1 MAKLTRLGDLERAVM
16 DHLWSSRE
24 PQTVRQVHEA
34 LAAQRDL
41 AYTTI
46 MTVLQRLAKKN
57 LVIQHR
63 DDRAHRYAPMH
74 GRDELVAG
82 LMVDALDQAADSGSR
97 EAALVHFVE
106 RVGADEAAA
115 LRRALAELE
124 TKHANPPIQWR
135 SGLPL
140 RDTDS
145 VSALA
150 FTLVA
155 LLLVGPVPALL
166 ARAAWP
172 MRAPRAAIVLWQ
184 SIALAAVLSAFSAGI
199 AIASRL
205 FVPGLDGRPTATI
218 TSEIR
223 GPRLAVVAALRRG
236 VRAHAGRRRAAGDLR
251 AAGRDRDPATPR
263 APSDARR
270 PGRQVARLGARP
282 ALRHA
287 NDLRILDVEQPLAY
301 CLPGV
306 RSRVVVSEG
315 TLTTLSPNEVTAI
328 LSHERAH
335 LRARHDLVLEMFTAV
350 HAAFPRFVRSA
361 NALDAVRLLVEL
373 LADDAAVRAAGPT
386 PLARA
391 LVACAAGR
399 TPSGALAAGGPTTVL
414 RVRRL
419 GGRGNSI
426 VLAITAY
433 LAAAAVL
440 VVPTVALAV
449 PWLTELHR
457 LFVA

>member
-1 MAKLTRLGDLERAVM
+1 M
-16 DHLWSSRE
+16 
-24 PQTVRQVHEA
+24 
-34 LAAQRDL
+34 
-41 AYTTI
+41 
-46 MTVLQRLAKKN
+46 
-57 LVIQHR
+57 
-63 DDRAHRYAPMH
+63 
-74 GRDELVAG
+74 
-82 LMVDALDQAADSGSR
+82 
-97 EAALVHFVE
+97 
-106 RVGADEAAA
+106 
-115 LRRALAELE
+115 
-124 TKHANPPIQWR
+124 
-135 SGLPL
+135 
-140 RDTDS
+140 
-145 VSALA
+145 SALA

-166 ARAAWP
+166 ARATWP
-172 MRAPRAAIVLWQ
+172 MRAPRASIVLWQ

-205 FVPGLDGRPTATI
+205 FVPGADGRPTATI
-218 TSEIR
+218 TSEIEVL
-223 GPRLAVVAALRRG
+223 GWPLWITYVLVFALTLLIGARLMVAVVQVAIATR
-236 VRAHAGRRRAAGDLR
+236 RRRAHHRMVVDLV
-251 AAGRDRDPATPR
+251 GK
-263 APSDARR
+263 SQKS
-270 PGRQVARLGARP
+270 G
-282 ALRHA
+282 LRV
-287 NDLRILDVEQPLAY
+287 LDVAEPLAY

-315 TLTTLSPNEVTAI
+315 TLTTLADKEITAL

-361 NALDAVRLLVEL
+361 NALDAVRLLIEM

-399 TPSGALAAGGPTTVL
+399 TPAGALAAGGPTTVL

-426 VLAITAY
+426 AAAIGAY
-433 LAAAAVL
+433 LAAVAVL
-440 VVPTVALAV
+440 VTPTVALAV

-457 LFVA
+457 LFIA